1 MVPLL
6 VLYPVLMLVLFSVVV
21 VVVVLVVAATDLSK
35 QTTVRSTDRVLALCL
50 PCRVFLP

>member
-6 VLYPVLMLVLFSVVV
+6 VLYPVLMLMLFSV